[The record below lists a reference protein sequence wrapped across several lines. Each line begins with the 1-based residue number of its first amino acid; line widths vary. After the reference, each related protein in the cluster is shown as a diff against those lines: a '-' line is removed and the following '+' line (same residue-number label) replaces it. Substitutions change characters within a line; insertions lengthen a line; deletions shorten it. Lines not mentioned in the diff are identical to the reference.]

1 MPLFVKNFIID
12 FVETFIG
19 AVFAMNL
26 AIPGDLNQAKA
37 LAMVLGAAAISALVS
52 AARRAAPAALAAL
65 RNALGV
71 PPSQE

>member
-1 MPLFVKNFIID
+1 MPIFVRKLIVD
-12 FVETFIG
+12 SVETFIG

-26 AIPGDLNQAKA
+26 VIPGDLNQAKA

-65 RNALGV
+65 RESLGIG
-71 PPSQE
+71 PSEE

>member
-12 FVETFIG
+12 FVETFVG

-37 LAMVLGAAAISALVS
+37 IAMVLGAAAISALVS
-52 AARRAAPAALAAL
+52 AGRRAAPAAIAAL
-65 RNALGV
+65 RAFLGV
-71 PPSQE
+71 GPSEE